1 MKAISCLIL
10 DYLIIQLFT
19 SLTLLNL
26 FSPVYLII
34 FIYNKLF
41 LMENYCIWTYKNLKK
56 FYSKYMVKNKTER
69 SKIGMK
75 DSMAE
80 KRCFFVMDDG

>member
-1 MKAISCLIL
+1 
-10 DYLIIQLFT
+10 
-19 SLTLLNL
+19 
-26 FSPVYLII
+26 
-34 FIYNKLF
+34 
-41 LMENYCIWTYKNLKK
+41 MENYCIWTYKNLKK